1 MRQEPGGSR
10 MDRSK
15 AKAGCRAEGGWFREP
30 KLLKTVLVSGFI
42 RNPEEEQVQK
52 AWKCKG

>member
-10 MDRSK
+10 MDRPK
-15 AKAGCRAEGGWFREP
+15 AKAGCHAEGGWFREP